1 MSLSELPGAAPGECA
16 LSISVSELA
25 KHPLRGLPADP
36 SQTHRQACPVLDH
49 CLDAPIARP
58 ASGRLAS
65 TDHSPSSPGM
75 TGSLS
80 ARRSKACA
88 TTAPS
93 AAGSSADSPNLE
105 FSSKY
110 HHDSDRACSASWASA
125 NDRLARSAFPLI
137 HPQDTPC
144 AQATSPASVSGV
156 ANLVSSTTL
165 SMPSSPEMNAS
176 EMRGRPSRV

>member
-25 KHPLRGLPADP
+25 KHPLRGLPSDP

-58 ASGRLAS
+58 ASGHLGV
-65 TDHSPSSPGM
+65 D
-75 TGSLS
+75 
-80 ARRSKACA
+80 RR
-88 TTAPS
+88 TAFDLTS
-93 AAGSSADSPNLE
+93 VE
-105 FSSKY
+105 FTSKY